1 MFDNYRTISKKNCL
15 LLSIRTYRI
24 LVSAVEVVPC
34 PRNNHL
40 ENQIEPID
48 AKRPSMPM
56 WVVTYTY
63 AYVVILCQSIC
74 ND

>member
-1 MFDNYRTISKKNCL
+1 MVFS
-15 LLSIRTYRI
+15 SIRTYRI

-56 WVVTYTY
+56 WVVTY
-63 AYVVILCQSIC
+63 LCLCRNRMPI
-74 ND
+74 DM